1 MYVRKKLFV
10 VFCCCST
17 AFNSV
22 LKLHFFFKHCEVLLP
37 VIIAATAVLAVQRYS
52 QECWYC
58 SHLFFFFQFLHAFGT
73 VSDLVYTVF
82 GRWICSFLWNKVAR
96 SMAAPSGAVYVKR
109 FPREPCPGQA
119 TRRERLY
126 SWVEKKVY
134 IIVTLV
140 WQLMLWSCTCRSR
153 VPTLDEQGPFCGML
167 PAFCCCCCFQWR
179 HSRFSCV
186 SASLIRKCRQC
197 WCLNWKLGPCPLF

>member
-1 MYVRKKLFV
+1 MLILF
-10 VFCCCST
+10 
-17 AFNSV
+17 A
-22 LKLHFFFKHCEVLLP
+22 P
-37 VIIAATAVLAVQRYS
+37 
-52 QECWYC
+52 
-58 SHLFFFFQFLHAFGT
+58 LFFFFQFLHAFGT
-73 VSDLVYTVF
+73 VSDVVYTVF

-96 SMAAPSGAVYVKR
+96 SMAAPSAAVYVKR

>member
-1 MYVRKKLFV
+1 MLILF
-10 VFCCCST
+10 
-17 AFNSV
+17 A
-22 LKLHFFFKHCEVLLP
+22 P
-37 VIIAATAVLAVQRYS
+37 
-52 QECWYC
+52 
-58 SHLFFFFQFLHAFGT
+58 LFFFFQFLHAFGT

-96 SMAAPSGAVYVKR
+96 SMAAPSAAVYVKR